1 MATIT
6 VTLTQSCPA
15 NNHVALAISG
25 DRTGTIR
32 TSIEDMFDSLN
43 IEDVESFISVML
55 RLHSSGK
62 TRAQMRNA
70 LITGITMTTVSV

>member
-6 VTLTQSCPA
+6 ITRTQVCPA
-15 NNHVALAISG
+15 NNHVTLTVSG
-25 DRTGTIR
+25 DRSTTIR

-43 IEDVESFISVML
+43 IEDVKSFIIVML

-70 LITGITMTTVSV
+70 LITGVTMTTVSA